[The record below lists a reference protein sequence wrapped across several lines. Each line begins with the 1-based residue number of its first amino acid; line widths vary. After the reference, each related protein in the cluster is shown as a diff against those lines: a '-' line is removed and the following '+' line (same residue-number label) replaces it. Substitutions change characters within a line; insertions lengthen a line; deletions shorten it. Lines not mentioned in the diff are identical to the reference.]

1 MNLAVIGAGLA
12 GLVVARQLGE
22 NFKVKV
28 FEKSRGVSGRLAT
41 RYAEDF
47 VFDHGAQYFT
57 ARSRA
62 FRSLIRPLLTEGV
75 LQNWIPKVVTIEK
88 NKKPYKRQWF
98 EPHYVA
104 TPNMNELGRVLCRD
118 LVVIKE
124 CNILSLVA
132 DSGGWRLEQ
141 AGGELTG
148 RFDWVISTAPAP
160 QTLTILPSAFLHRQI
175 LESVKMTACFS
186 LMLGFDEAPAFNF
199 DAAIVK
205 NSAIGWLAVNS
216 HKPGRDGSYTLLVQT
231 SPEWADEHIDMRPDR
246 VESTLISELQ
256 ELIDIDWPV
265 PVHSDLHRWR
275 YAGTSVAA
283 DEDYLIDHKNQLA
296 ACGDW
301 CIEGRVEA
309 AFLSARGLARELNRI
324 I

>member
-12 GLVVARQLGE
+12 GLVVARQLEGD
-22 NFKVKV
+22 FKVIV
-28 FEKSRGVSGRLAT
+28 FEKSRNVGGRLST

-62 FRSLIRPLLTEGV
+62 FRSFIRPMLAEGLLQSWT
-75 LQNWIPKVVTIEK
+75 PKVVTIEK

-104 TPNMNELGRVLCRD
+104 TPNMNELGKVLCRD
-118 LVVIKE
+118 LDVIKE
-124 CNILSLVA
+124 SRIRSLVP
-132 DSGGWRLEQ
+132 DSDGWRLELSD
-141 AGGELTG
+141 GELTEC
-148 RFDWVISTAPAP
+148 FDWVISTAPAP
-160 QTLTILPSAFLHRQI
+160 QTLTIMPPTFLHRQR
-175 LESVKMTACFS
+175 LESVTMTACFS
-186 LMLGFDEAPAFNF
+186 LMLGFDEAPMISF

-205 NSAIGWLAVNS
+205 NSKIGWLAINS
-216 HKPGRDGSYTLLVQT
+216 HKPDRNGSYALLVQT
-231 SPEWADEHIDMRPDR
+231 SPEWADENIDMCPDR
-246 VESTLISELQ
+246 VESILISELQ
-256 ELIDIDWPV
+256 ELIDIDWPT

-309 AFLSARGLARELNRI
+309 AFLSARALARELNKI
-324 I
+324 K